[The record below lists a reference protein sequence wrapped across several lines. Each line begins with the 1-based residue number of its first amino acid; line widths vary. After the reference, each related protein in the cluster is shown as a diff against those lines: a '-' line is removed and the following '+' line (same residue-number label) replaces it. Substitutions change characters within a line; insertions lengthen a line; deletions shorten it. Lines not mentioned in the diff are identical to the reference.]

1 MRRRFQNDKTTYG
14 LYRPNDFRPAESVCP
29 CGAGGYGNAR
39 RYRRYCLT
47 TGSKIWYDRA
57 FPLYHTDARL
67 SNSSLAHSIK
77 GVTFC
82 PASFLLSPS
91 IRRYV
96 WFLEENQKK
105 YARNER
111 NVYFSTFTMY
121 LCQSNNAETPDANL
135 HSNALIG
142 KMPPNILGIVFLTP
156 LPYVV
161 KGRPSRSVHA
171 GNYTDLNHMRSSFSR
186 GIHQMGKNQQHY
198 GQIIA

>member
-1 MRRRFQNDKTTYG
+1 MRRLLTTKRNTDCTARGIFGRRNRYVQSARMISYRNARRNSVHEDWNLGHGGAFRF
-14 LYRPNDFRPAESVCP
+14 LYFYTS
-29 CGAGGYGNAR
+29 GNAR

-57 FPLYHTDARL
+57 FPLYHTDAGQ

-82 PASFLLSPS
+82 PASFLLSRP

-96 WFLEENQKK
+96 CFFEENQKK

-121 LCQSNNAETPDANL
+121 LVNQTMPRLLMRTYIQLLSSVKCRLTFS
-135 HSNALIG
+135 AL
-142 KMPPNILGIVFLTP
+142 
-156 LPYVV
+156 
-161 KGRPSRSVHA
+161 
-171 GNYTDLNHMRSSFSR
+171 FS
-186 GIHQMGKNQQHY
+186 
-198 GQIIA
+198 